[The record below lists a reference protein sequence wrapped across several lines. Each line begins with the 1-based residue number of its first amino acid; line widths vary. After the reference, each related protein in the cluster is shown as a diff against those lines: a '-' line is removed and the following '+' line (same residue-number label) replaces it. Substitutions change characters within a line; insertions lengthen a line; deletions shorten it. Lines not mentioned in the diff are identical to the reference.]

1 MSNQYFENNVNLESN
16 EIIIPYYFRGQK
28 FNFITDNGVF
38 SKKEVDFGSSL
49 LLQTVTLDDGD
60 RVLDVGCGYGVIGL
74 VIAKVKP
81 QSLVDMIDINER
93 AIRLSCKNKTLNK
106 IENVEIFVSNIYQN
120 IVKKYDVIVS
130 NPPIRA
136 GKKIVHEIA
145 SKSFEF
151 LNEDGTFWCVIQ
163 KKQGAESMLKL
174 LIQIYQK
181 VEIVE
186 KDKGYWIIKAK
197 NSNNRLII

>member
-151 LNEDGTFWCVIQ
+151 LNEDGTVWCVIQ

-197 NSNNRLII
+197 K

>member
-1 MSNQYFENNVNLESN
+1 M
-16 EIIIPYYFRGQK
+16 
-28 FNFITDNGVF
+28 
-38 SKKEVDFGSSL
+38 
-49 LLQTVTLDDGD
+49 LQTVTLDDGD

-197 NSNNRLII
+197 K

>member
-1 MSNQYFENNVNLESN
+1 MWKYS
-16 EIIIPYYFRGQK
+16 
-28 FNFITDNGVF
+28 
-38 SKKEVDFGSSL
+38 
-49 LLQTVTLDDGD
+49 
-60 RVLDVGCGYGVIGL
+60 L
-74 VIAKVKP
+74 VIF
-81 QSLVDMIDINER
+81 I
-93 AIRLSCKNKTLNK
+93 K
-106 IENVEIFVSNIYQN
+106 ILL
-120 IVKKYDVIVS
+120 KKYDVIVS

-197 NSNNRLII
+197 K

>member
-93 AIRLSCKNKTLNK
+93 SIRLSCKNKTLNK

-197 NSNNRLII
+197 K

>member
-49 LLQTVTLDDGD
+49 LLQIVTLDDGD

-197 NSNNRLII
+197 K

>member
-186 KDKGYWIIKAK
+186 KDKGY
-197 NSNNRLII
+197 

>member
-197 NSNNRLII
+197 K

>member
-181 VEIVE
+181 GKIV
-186 KDKGYWIIKAK
+186 KKNKGYWIIKAK
-197 NSNNRLII
+197 K

>member
-186 KDKGYWIIKAK
+186 KDKGYWIILYGYLNK
-197 NSNNRLII
+197 NL

>member
-181 VEIVE
+181 EEIVE
-186 KDKGYWIIKAK
+186 NDKRYWIIKAK
-197 NSNNRLII
+197 K